1 MISWTSTIEFRA
13 LVLCKWL
20 SPWLRLT
27 VNLCSRLF
35 VRKIWLSKTERCR
48 DFGFLL
54 RSSIFPQTPLALLHH
69 PSPNLQPCICLRAA
83 SPWRIIRSTHRGRW
97 REGGER
103 GGREKRGQCCG
114 HWPLRLRVGVWKGP
128 RLRAVSQGPL
138 IKQEAELKAPE
149 GVSQT
154 HSKTHTYR
162 ETRNK
167 ASAFTPATS
176 NGSLHIG

>member
-97 REGGER
+97 REGGRARGEREEGTMLWSLTPTVKGWCMKGPEAKSSQSGPFNKAGGWTKSTR
-103 GGREKRGQCCG
+103 GG
-114 HWPLRLRVGVWKGP
+114 
-128 RLRAVSQGPL
+128 
-138 IKQEAELKAPE
+138 
-149 GVSQT
+149 
-154 HSKTHTYR
+154 
-162 ETRNK
+162 
-167 ASAFTPATS
+167 FTNTF
-176 NGSLHIG
+176 